1 MTYFNTNNES
11 GEELKQSRRNA
22 STQEQEVMEIFVA
35 ELRALTPS
43 EVLSRIKNNCPLT
56 SIRRAITNLTK
67 DGFLKKTDGKKAGI
81 YGKNEHEWVIN
92 NSFDKSWS
100 KPNDVPPADRL
111 SEQRLLPILSESE
124 GSVQRTGGD

>member
-22 STQEQEVMEIFVA
+22 STQEQEVMEIFFA

-43 EVLSRIKNNCPLT
+43 EVLSKIKNNYPLT

-67 DGFLKKTDGKKAGI
+67 GGFLKGMML
-81 YGKNEHEWVIN
+81 
-92 NSFDKSWS
+92 
-100 KPNDVPPADRL
+100 L
-111 SEQRLLPILSESE
+111 SCGMMQTKIRWLKGFLDYLMKRSSYLIGASI
-124 GSVQRTGGD
+124 